1 MKIID
6 LSQEIFPGMPVFTGH
21 PEVEIEPA
29 DTHEARAGIQNPTT
43 ISPTVHKMTFGEHT
57 GTHVDAYNHFL
68 PELRDKGINT
78 MPLEMFI
85 TSAFCIDCSD
95 KGLLELISLEEIKEA
110 IKKSGQAVQTNDT
123 ILIYTDHYR
132 RYFGTKDWPNGPGI
146 SAEVARWFGAQK
158 IAAFGVEMRSPGVRK
173 VSNVDVHTICG
184 QMGFTHYEN
193 LINLHALVGNGRF
206 QFIGLPLKI
215 RGGTGSPVRAVALVD

>member
-1 MKIID
+1 MKLID
-6 LSQEIFPGMPVFTGH
+6 LSQEIFPGMPVFSGH
-21 PEVEIEPA
+21 PEVEMEPA
-29 DTHEARAGIQNPTT
+29 DTHEARAGVQNPTT
-43 ISPTVHKMTFGEHT
+43 LSPTVHKMTFGEHT

-68 PELRDKGINT
+68 PELRDKGIDT
-78 MPLEMFI
+78 MPLERFF

-95 KGLLELISLEEIKEA
+95 KGLLELITLEEVKAA
-110 IKKSGQAVQTNDT
+110 IKKAGQQVQPNDT

-132 RYFGTKDWPNGPGI
+132 RYFGTEDWVNGPGI
-146 SAEVARWFGAQK
+146 SAEVAQWFGEQK

-173 VSNVDVHTICG
+173 VSNVEVHTICG

-193 LINLHALVGNGRF
+193 LVNLHELVGNGRF

-215 RGGTGSPVRAVALVD
+215 RGGTGSPVRAVALLS